1 MYMKKASIAARYIE
15 KECFKMKAIQF
26 KEYGG
31 PEVLNIIDLD
41 RPQPTG
47 REVLIEVHAIG
58 VNYADT
64 ARREGQYV
72 VPTPLPFIPGAEVAG
87 VVAAA
92 GEDAKI
98 PVGTRVV
105 TLIESGGYSEFVTAD
120 ERGLIPLPEGLDFSL
135 AAALPLQGLSAY
147 HILKTMGRL
156 EAGESVLV
164 HAAAGGVG
172 TLAVQLAKLFG
183 AGTVIAT
190 ASTDE
195 KLQLAKEMGADVLV
209 NYTIEGWEKE
219 VLEATGGRG
228 VNVALEMAGGEIF
241 NKTMKCLAA
250 FGRLVIYGVASGEQ
264 SRFYPSSLM
273 GRNQSVIGFFLP
285 QIMRKPELMQ
295 PSMKEL
301 LAYAAEGKLK
311 LTIGE
316 IHPLEDAA
324 KVHERMQ
331 SRQTKGKLILVPAR

>member
-1 MYMKKASIAARYIE
+1 
-15 KECFKMKAIQF
+15 MKAIQF

-31 PEVLNIIDLD
+31 PEVLDVIELD
-41 RPQPTG
+41 RPQPAG

-92 GEDAKI
+92 GEEASI

-105 TLIESGGYSEFVTAD
+105 TLIESGGYSEYVTAD
-120 ERGLIPLPEGLDFSL
+120 ERGLIPLPKGLDFNL

-209 NYTIEGWEKE
+209 NYTNEGWENE
-219 VLEATGGRG
+219 VLEATGGKG

-241 NKTMKCLAA
+241 NKTLKCLAT

-285 QIMRKPELMQ
+285 QIMRKPELLQ

-301 LAYAAEGKLK
+301 LSYTAQGKLK

-316 IHPLEDAA
+316 VHPLKDAA